1 MHEYVRNVCSVIG
14 PLIKPFVCQAFHCSS
29 RRVLEKK
36 NKCKNPPITF
46 SPAKNGT
53 RMFFVGD
60 HTFFGELVNIA
71 ETLQTICWY
80 KVVDVSL
87 YRSRLNM
94 FPLKQQQKS
103 GLSFAQT
110 TITTNVLYQIISLKV
125 YIE

>member
-1 MHEYVRNVCSVIG
+1 MYVMYVQSLDRLLNR
-14 PLIKPFVCQAFHCSS
+14 LFVKLFIAVPDEFWK
-29 RRVLEKK
+29 RKL
-36 NKCKNPPITF
+36 NANPPPITF

-60 HTFFGELVNIA
+60 HTFFGEVVNIA